1 MGLYDQA
8 LSGHRGPCRGLAKY
22 IFGANLNWVVQ
33 TEELLKGVALQTSL
47 NSTMPRPTDWTP
59 VHSARLAQAR
69 STFGLVTR
77 CSATRDV
84 LKITTLLISRDF
96 QFSFPQLN
104 PSRSLRGQSSPPRPG
119 AVCTTTP
126 AAPAFPTH
134 SQIVLLD
141 QSDECIAQVTRT
153 MQFSILD

>member
-8 LSGHRGPCRGLAKY
+8 LSGHRGPFRGLAKY

-77 CSATRDV
+77 CSATGDV
-84 LKITTLLISRDF
+84 PKIATLLISRDF
-96 QFSFPQLN
+96 HFSSSRLN
-104 PSRSLRGQSSPPRPG
+104 PSISLRRQFAQARCCMYYDTRSTRLHDVHRSS
-119 AVCTTTP
+119 T
-126 AAPAFPTH
+126 
-134 SQIVLLD
+134 
-141 QSDECIAQVTRT
+141 
-153 MQFSILD
+153 